1 MLCIPYPHLCV
12 RLGVFFSS
20 LFIRKLNSLFYTSQF
35 WSSTLDPV
43 PTATTRVHCWGET
56 SSPHCFSLHTW
67 LTFPGSSS
75 ASRNVSSWSFFVSTV
90 YQFQGPHKGRLNKTS
105 IDSILQTQPAL
116 NQSRDL
122 LSCDLNAPVAMV
134 WASFPPYALFFFCG
148 GWGSLPYPSKL
159 IV

>member
-1 MLCIPYPHLCV
+1 MNP
-12 RLGVFFSS
+12 
-20 LFIRKLNSLFYTSQF
+20 
-35 WSSTLDPV
+35 LDPV

-56 SSPHCFSLHTW
+56 NSPHCFSLHTW

-122 LSCDLNAPVAMV
+122 LSRDLNAPVAMV
-134 WASFPPYALFFFCG
+134 WANSPPYALFFVGVGVGKFA
-148 GWGSLPYPSKL
+148 LPKQVHSISHQTWCVSWRIRPLCAKTFRET
-159 IV
+159 

>member
-1 MLCIPYPHLCV
+1 MHCIPDPHLCV
-12 RLGVFFSS
+12 RLGVSFSS
-20 LFIRKLNSLFYTSQF
+20 LSIRKFSIKFPLLQASQF
-35 WSSTLDPV
+35 LSSTLSFSMNPLDPV
-43 PTATTRVHCWGET
+43 PTATTRVHSWGET

-105 IDSILQTQPAL
+105 IESILQTQPTL
-116 NQSRDL
+116 IQSRDL
-122 LSCDLNAPVAMV
+122 LSRDLDAPVA
-134 WASFPPYALFFFCG
+134 
-148 GWGSLPYPSKL
+148 